1 MRDSSCLWS
10 PKLSRKEE
18 AVLWVAK
25 HVVAKHCGMQFAAID
40 FMVSSPHTAPQEQ
53 QVIDG

>member
-1 MRDSSCLWS
+1 MRDSSCLRS
-10 PKLSRKEE
+10 SKLSRKEE
-18 AVLWVAK
+18 AVMWVAK

-40 FMVSSPHTAPQEQ
+40 FMVSSPHTAPHEQ